1 MKMTDMQEQR
11 KKRFFVI
18 AGSLFVIVVLA
29 VILNSTNTETNI
41 KDLFFEWILFTGM
54 YGVCYYLFFH
64 REKFIHEKSRV
75 KQFFLPV
82 LFVTVF
88 WNMACLAPNTDKS
101 NFIVIYGFIKSVNW
115 NIVVV
120 IVFKQNGCKNS
131 FI

>member
-1 MKMTDMQEQR
+1 MQEQR

-101 NFIVIYGFIKSVNW
+101 NFIVIY
-115 NIVVV
+115 
-120 IVFKQNGCKNS
+120 
-131 FI
+131 